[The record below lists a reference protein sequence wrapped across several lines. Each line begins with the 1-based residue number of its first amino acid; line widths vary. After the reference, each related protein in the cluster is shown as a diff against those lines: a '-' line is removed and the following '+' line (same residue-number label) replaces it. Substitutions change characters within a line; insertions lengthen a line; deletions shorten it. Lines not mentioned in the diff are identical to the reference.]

1 MKIDVDVE
9 KLILRLKELV
19 NYEGY
24 LPWLIRFRMPR
35 TVSMYYLDNLMK
47 KGLSDKYAD
56 KFIKSKTFNWDDS
69 VEEFNEWIKNNPEF
83 KDLVKYID
91 EDEYNTNNWRKL
103 IPESY
108 RNWIY
113 YLTVSDSTKDKN
125 KMLQK
130 WYVEDPE
137 HFNEWLKWAKD
148 ITGPELFESTSFE

>member
-19 NYEGY
+19 NYDGY
-24 LPWLIRFRMPR
+24 LPWLIRARMPR
-35 TVSMYYLDNLMK
+35 TVSIYYLDNLMK

-69 VEEFNEWIKNNPEF
+69 VEEFNEWIINNSEF

-91 EDEYNTNNWRKL
+91 EDEYDTDDWRKL

-125 KMLQK
+125 KMLQE
-130 WYVEDPE
+130 WYDEDPK
-137 HFNEWLKWAKD
+137 HFNEWLKWAKG
-148 ITGPELFESTSFE
+148 ITGPELFEGTSFE